1 MDPVDIYP
9 FDGNTR
15 EFVKAGKADP
25 NWRLVVGLQ
34 TQIWVQLLL
43 LCCIITIPLM
53 PIAAILIYIWSI
65 AYVRSYHFQFTEDRI
80 IVTRGVISKRT
91 AHIPY
96 EKIQN
101 LVIGQSMIERLA
113 GVYSISVETAGAPVR
128 TSGLAFYSDA
138 SIQGLLDP
146 EPLKDFIYWMVKR
159 KTESGDT
166 DGITFT
172 SARMKKDKTDIAV
185 LRELQSISSTLHS
198 MEALMRA
205 QNPSIDQKKI
215 DSVRAISVQ
224 CPTCYHTFNSPMGA
238 NVRCPSCGTEGQV
251 GI

>member
-15 EFVKAGKADP
+15 EFVKAGRASP

-34 TQIWVQLLL
+34 TQLWVQLLL

-53 PIAAILIYIWSI
+53 PIAAILIYIWSF

-101 LVIGQSMIERLA
+101 LVIGQSIIERLA
-113 GVYSISVETAGAPVR
+113 GVYSINVETAGAPVR

-138 SIQGLLDP
+138 SIQGLLNP

-172 SARMKKDKTDIAV
+172 SAKSRRDKTDIAV

-205 QNPSIDQKKI
+205 QNPAIDQSKI

-224 CPTCYHTFNSPMGA
+224 CPTCYHTFNSAMGSK
-238 NVRCPSCGTEGQV
+238 VRCPSCGTEGQV
-251 GI
+251 GL

>member
-1 MDPVDIYP
+1 MDPIDIYP
-9 FDGNTR
+9 FDEKTR
-15 EFVKAGKADP
+15 EFVRAGRASP

-34 TQIWVQLLL
+34 TQFGIQLLL
-43 LCCIITIPLM
+43 FFCIVTIPLM
-53 PIAAILIYIWSI
+53 PIVAIIIYFWSV
-65 AYVRSYHFQFTEDRI
+65 AYVKSYHYEFTEDRI

-101 LVIGQSMIERLA
+101 LVIGQSLLERLA

-172 SARMKKDKTDIAV
+172 SAKMKKDKTDLAL
-185 LRELQSISSTLHS
+185 LRELQSISATLQS
-198 MEALMRA
+198 MEALMRV
-205 QNPSIDQKKI
+205 QNPSIDQRKI
-215 DSVRAISVQ
+215 DSVKSLSVQ
-224 CPTCYHTFNSPMGA
+224 CPTCYHTFNSTMGSK
-238 NVRCPSCGTEGQV
+238 VRCPSCGTEGSV
-251 GI
+251 GL